1 MKFVV
6 VAGSQRPGSQ
16 SLKVASFVARLL
28 EHKDAYNQA
37 VVLDLGALRLP
48 RFEGDEEGDW
58 PSMQIELAEASGVVL
73 VTPEWAGM
81 ASPALKN
88 LLFLATS
95 GELSDKPAL
104 LIGVS
109 SGLGGTYPI
118 AELRMAAGKNTHVCM
133 MPDHLIV
140 RGVESVLNGEAPQSD
155 ADSRLRERTEHCANV
170 LVEYAKAFVTL
181 RAQLAPHRER
191 FPYGM

>member
-16 SLKVASFVARLL
+16 SLKVATFVARLL
-28 EHKDAYNQA
+28 KQKDAYNQA
-37 VVLDLGALRLP
+37 VVLDLGTLRLP
-48 RFEGDEEGDW
+48 RYEGDDEGDW
-58 PSMQIELAEASGVVL
+58 PGMQVELVEASGVVL

-88 LLFLATS
+88 LLFLATG
-95 GELSDKPAL
+95 GELADKPAL

-133 MPDHLIV
+133 MPDHLVV
-140 RGVESVLNGEAPQSD
+140 RGVESVFNGEEPESD
-155 ADSRLRERTEHCANV
+155 ADSRLRERTRHCAEA
-170 LVEYAKAFVTL
+170 LVAYAKAFVTL
-181 RAQLAPHRER
+181 RAELAPHRQR